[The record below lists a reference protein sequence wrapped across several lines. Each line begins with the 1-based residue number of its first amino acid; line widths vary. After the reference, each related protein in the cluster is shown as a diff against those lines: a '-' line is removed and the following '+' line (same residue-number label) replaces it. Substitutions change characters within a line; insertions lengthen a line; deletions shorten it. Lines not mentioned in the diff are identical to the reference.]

1 MPKIILIV
9 LLMLLILGVSIFFL
23 IKFLMA
29 NKKEELSEE
38 EIALQTA
45 QDFTNVRDIKD
56 CFLFTNDGN
65 AFVYLEIMPISMEM
79 MSDAE
84 QRIFTSNITSALSS
98 EKKPFKTLS
107 FPRPVDLSYLIYKY
121 EAMLKVATSDIEK
134 QLLLSEIKKMK
145 NLSMNNEASEF
156 KFYFVFWDIK
166 ENTTQL
172 LKRANDFI
180 RNFESS
186 SISINIIGEKEIAR
200 LCNMMNN
207 PSYLNFDDDNYK
219 RTLPQLQ

>member
-1 MPKIILIV
+1 
-9 LLMLLILGVSIFFL
+9 MLLILGVSIFFL

>member
-207 PSYLNFDDDNYK
+207 PSYLNFDDNNYK

>member
-121 EAMLKVATSDIEK
+121 ESMLKVATSDIEK
-134 QLLLSEIKKMK
+134 QLLLFEIKKMK

>member
-1 MPKIILIV
+1 
-9 LLMLLILGVSIFFL
+9 MLLILGVSMFFL

>member
-9 LLMLLILGVSIFFL
+9 LLLLVVLGASIFFL
-23 IKFLMA
+23 LRFLKA